1 MIRDRDKVLIRTKN
15 GVFVRPMQQIMYIT
29 AEGSYSEIHFQNEDK
44 LMMSKSLS
52 NVHLPDER
60 FYRIHASV
68 IVNITYIKRMLKDK
82 VILLNGL
89 YFPISQRRK
98 IEFILLINKYFHNM

>member
-1 MIRDRDKVLIRTKN
+1 MIRDRDKVLIRTKK
-15 GVFVRPMQQIMYIT
+15 GVFVRPMQQIMYIV

-52 NVHLPDER
+52 QVHLPDER
-60 FYRIHASV
+60 FYRIHSSV
-68 IVNITYIKRMLKDK
+68 VVNITYIKRLLKDQ

-89 YFPISQRRK
+89 YFPISQRRRK
-98 IEFILLINKYFHNM
+98 DFVTLLNQYFHNM